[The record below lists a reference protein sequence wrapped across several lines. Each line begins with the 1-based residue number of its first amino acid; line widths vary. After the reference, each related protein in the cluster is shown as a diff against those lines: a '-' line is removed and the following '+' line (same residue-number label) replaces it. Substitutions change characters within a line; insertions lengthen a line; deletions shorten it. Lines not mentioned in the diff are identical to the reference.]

1 VVVVD
6 IAKVR
11 DAAVLKTGEGIRST
25 ASGRR
30 VMRVRMGVE
39 FVSVCFGFL
48 ECARGLVVDVIAVLI
63 DRLEGA
69 GNGDGRCDRHSA
81 CRCAANILSRGY
93 I

>member
-1 VVVVD
+1 VD

-39 FVSVCFGFL
+39 LGVSVFWFFGVR
-48 ECARGLVVDVIAVLI
+48 ERIGCGCYSCVD
-63 DRLEGA
+63 
-69 GNGDGRCDRHSA
+69 
-81 CRCAANILSRGY
+81 
-93 I
+93 